1 MSTTA
6 VMKQEFLQ
14 RVRRRDLVALFCTV
28 AIFACSG
35 GTTPG
40 GDGRA
45 DSGPPAGDG
54 MATGSAVGF
63 ALDSG
68 VTNSQVD
75 GLAIRSGW
83 ARLEPSPGTYD
94 WSSLDQ
100 ALAQVAAANKRATVH
115 VLGSTNPLVTPTWLT
130 AAGVKF
136 YTNLKGSD
144 PVPWDAV
151 FLQKWSD
158 FLRKLAEHLR
168 TSGQLGG
175 IANMTIAVPVPEMN
189 LISCRNG
196 FLDGK
201 SIPYDRAQY
210 LSAWKQMVDLYA
222 EVLPE
227 VNRLISAPQN
237 GICFADNDTQFYHE
251 LMAYA
256 LGKDSA
262 HHGIFAADLS
272 AQGSARVQPYLDLAP
287 QAAIYF
293 QPVAAYTNDPNHWV
307 KGSMLQL
314 YCAGLKLG
322 ARYFEIYAS
331 DLESPDAAVQQ
342 GISAIRQP
350 SLCP

>member
-1 MSTTA
+1 MCTSATKNRKSLSEKRRLAPAA
-6 VMKQEFLQ
+6 V
-14 RVRRRDLVALFCTV
+14 VCAL
-28 AIFACSG
+28 AMAACSG
-35 GTTPG
+35 GAPSGNNG
-40 GDGRA
+40 GV
-45 DSGPPAGDG
+45 DSGSPAGDG
-54 MATGSAVGF
+54 MAASSAVAF

-68 VTNSQVD
+68 VTSSQVD

-83 ARLEPSPGTYD
+83 SRLEPSEGIYD
-94 WSSLDQ
+94 WSSLDL

-115 VLGSTNPLVTPTWLT
+115 ILGSTNPQVTPSWLM

-136 YTNLKGSD
+136 YSNIKGMD

-151 FLQKWSD
+151 FLQKWSN
-158 FLRKLAEHLR
+158 FLPKLAEHLR
-168 TSGQLGG
+168 TSGQLAV

-196 FLDGK
+196 MLDGV
-201 SIPYDRAQY
+201 SIPYDRARY
-210 LSAWKQMVDLYA
+210 LAAWKQMVDLYQA
-222 EVLPE
+222 AFPE

-251 LMAYA
+251 LLSYA
-256 LGKDSA
+256 LGKDGTRHA
-262 HHGIFAADLS
+262 IFAADLS

-307 KGSMLQL
+307 KGSLLQL
-314 YCAGLKLG
+314 YCAGLKMG
-322 ARYFEIYAS
+322 ARYFEVYAT
-331 DLESPDAAVQQ
+331 DLNSTDPAVQQ

-350 SLCP
+350 ALCP